1 MAAPDYVPT
10 PTDDKAR
17 VYASPPRRPDSWRAD
32 RPAELGGRQPQ
43 GPRLG
48 NPGPDQGYAMKLA
61 NQFRGKL
68 VLTAGEHEDDALS
81 GCLALAMRRAALFGR
96 APMIHD
102 ITFALNLW
110 GFLTEPTSE
119 LAAARR
125 DAFAGVASSH
135 HYTERGALVASVP
148 DDVLRLTPAEVATM
162 VAAEPARV
170 LALAEAALAAHGADT
185 STH

>member
-17 VYASPPRRPDSWRAD
+17 VYTSPPRRPDSWCAD
-32 RPAELGGRQPQ
+32 RPAELDGRQPQ
-43 GPRLG
+43 GARLG
-48 NPGPDQGYAMKLA
+48 NPGPDQGYALKLA
-61 NQFRGKL
+61 EQFRGKL
-68 VLTAGEHEDDALS
+68 VLTAGEHEDDALA
-81 GCLALAMRRAALFGR
+81 GCLALAMRRSALFGR

-102 ITFALNLW
+102 ITLALNLW
-110 GFLTEPTSE
+110 GFLAEPASE

-135 HYTERGALVASVP
+135 HYMERRALVDSVP
-148 DDVLRLTPAEVATM
+148 DEVLRLTPAEVGAL

-170 LALAEAALAAHGADT
+170 LAMAEAARAAHDAE
-185 STH
+185 SAPH